1 MITACPG
8 QTVASCPKHK
18 VTGPWAFEFE
28 AFSKE
33 SARNKMPEKVA
44 RAVDF
49 IFMLGCILVVVLT
62 SNAKACGWVAF
73 SVVKITTFLSKV
85 KFL

>member
-1 MITACPG
+1 
-8 QTVASCPKHK
+8 
-18 VTGPWAFEFE
+18 
-28 AFSKE
+28 
-33 SARNKMPEKVA
+33 MPEKVA

-62 SNAKACGWVAF
+62 SNAKACGWVAL